1 MQNLNKVKG
10 NASKMEALM
19 RNYKPR
25 RNVNHRNL
33 TRELSNSSSDSQSSS
48 ITGDDVDAKSSDD
61 NDDVVTVFQCNCQN
75 EHNHD
80 NELDDNARVPTIDDF
95 IKEIKCSGIL
105 ADAEKSRQLLL
116 LIQMY
121 FQVQD
126 LNVNSST
133 ENVSEGSE
141 NYIKLPPL

>member
-1 MQNLNKVKG
+1 MSPPPSV
-10 NASKMEALM
+10 ASAGQAASAAPSAGQILHHK
-19 RNYKPR
+19 R
-25 RNVNHRNL
+25 
-33 TRELSNSSSDSQSSS
+33 SSSASS
-48 ITGDDVDAKSSDD
+48 SSDD

-141 NYIKLPPL
+141 NFIKLPPL